1 MSYLAKSYRAV
12 LGAKSA
18 KTVASFA
25 LLVLVLFMAPAVKA
39 DPVQIITST
48 GGFQLLG
55 MGNNGHGTTNP
66 DFDALFG
73 HEHTDS
79 YTVDSSGGSFTTM
92 INPLVFSAGFTGVG
106 SGGIYEFNFSQLLTV
121 NGQTQTL
128 NMLATLTLTAIEDAV
143 TVVAT
148 DPLIFQFDTFTVAAH
163 VLPVTMYGTE
173 NGHFQDFISARFE
186 VTPRC
191 DTTVPEPTTMVL
203 LGTGLAGI
211 AAKIRKRR
219 KAKAGV

>member
-1 MSYLAKSYRAV
+1 MSYLAKSYRAG
-12 LGAKSA
+12 LGA

-39 DPVQIITST
+39 DPVRIITST

-66 DFDALFG
+66 NFDALFG
-73 HEHTDS
+73 AAHSDEH
-79 YTVDSSGGSFTTM
+79 TVDSSGGSFTTV

-106 SGGIYEFNFSQLLTV
+106 SGGTYQFNFSQLLTV

-128 NMLATLTLTAIEDAV
+128 NMLATLTVTAIEDAV

-173 NGHFQDFISARFE
+173 NGYFRDFICARFE